1 MDQVPKRFK
10 RELSQLAG
18 VAYERELVRELHGLR
33 EQFDR
38 WQRGKLT
45 PFELSDAIHRFHDGP
60 ARDLYVHYMRGH
72 VKPLVAY
79 AIAAGVIER
88 RETSPDV
95 LEYLAPEIRFSQEDR
110 AQPEG

>member
-10 RELSQLAG
+10 RELRQLAG
-18 VAYERELVRELHGLR
+18 VAYERELARELHGLR

-45 PFELSDAIHRFHDGP
+45 PFELSD
-60 ARDLYVHYMRGH
+60 
-72 VKPLVAY
+72 
-79 AIAAGVIER
+79 
-88 RETSPDV
+88 V
-95 LEYLAPEIRFSQEDR
+95 LEYLAPEIRFSQGEI